1 MQDLLLLSKDIP
13 IAKIV
18 GGVLEPLEPSRLPLF
33 VKRTGDVKAW
43 LESRAIDGHRTNS
56 RLLKRALRLEHKDDL
71 ATVLTVNA
79 ATITDNYWVKPL
91 EDIDTRYN
99 DVRFKTNLFDNLA
112 LTGDV
117 NCFDQPPSRTPELT
131 NTGSFEKCWRLE
143 QGEWW
148 MYKAGKQEELFSEL
162 LAFKIGQ
169 ALGLPMAEYRAD
181 SGFIKSQDFTDNAR
195 VDFEPAL
202 SIIGD
207 ISDYIK
213 IYETLFPISETIAQ
227 QYVMMCYFDGLI
239 YNMDRHEH
247 NFGVLRD
254 GDTGEVL
261 SLAPL
266 FDHNIA
272 MISRG
277 YPSRAPGD
285 ALISDFTE
293 LMQHTGKPL
302 RVHRFSENELLS
314 LARGIPFEPPATE
327 AVRQP
332 REFVARY
339 LISRQK
345 ALEEQNRG
353 LLRFFTPGER
363 DNVR

>member
-13 IAKIV
+13 IAKII
-18 GGVLEPLEPSRLPLF
+18 GGVLEPIEPARLPLF
-33 VKRTGDVKAW
+33 LKRSGDVRGW
-43 LESRAIDGHRTNS
+43 LESRAIDSHRTNS

-71 ATVLTVNA
+71 TTVLSVNA
-79 ATITDNYWVKPL
+79 ATITDSYWVKPL
-91 EDIDTRYN
+91 EDAGTRYD
-99 DVRFKTNLFDNLA
+99 DVRFKINLFDNLA

-117 NCFDQPPSRTPELT
+117 NSFDQPPSRTPELT

-162 LAFKIGQ
+162 LAFNIGQ
-169 ALGLPMAEYRAD
+169 SLGLPMAEYRAD
-181 SGFIKSQDFTDNAR
+181 GAFIKSRDFTDNAR

-202 SIIGD
+202 SMIGD
-207 ISDYIK
+207 VSDYIK
-213 IYETLFPISETIAQ
+213 IYEMLRAMDEAIAE

-254 GDTGEVL
+254 NHTGEIL

-266 FDHNIA
+266 FDHNIS

-285 ALISDFTE
+285 ALISDFTA
-293 LMQHTGKPL
+293 LLRYTDKPI
-302 RVHRFSENELLS
+302 RVRRLSERELLS
-314 LARGIPFEPPATE
+314 LAREVPFKPPTTE
-327 AVRQP
+327 AVPQP
-332 REFVARY
+332 QDFIARY
-339 LISRQK
+339 LVSRQK
-345 ALEEQNRG
+345 ALEEQNRE
-353 LLRFFTPGER
+353 LIRFFTPQDREIAR
-363 DNVR
+363 